1 MCRSGVNTFPTLSY
15 VCPVPWSDMRGDER
29 ERGCAK
35 CRRTVVNFS
44 LLTEEERLRLLAR
57 ERAQPGSVCVA
68 YYQRLSGEC
77 VTPEKP
83 LTSHE
88 TRRVIQI
95 GATVAMAAGLT
106 FAASKVATLDPV
118 ARERAEDFVDNVGAY
133 FGAPPR
139 PKPSS
144 PVTLLVGMMV
154 CAPPSAAPSPAA
166 APSGSP

>member
-1 MCRSGVNTFPTLSY
+1 MNTFPTLSF
-15 VCPVPWSDMRGDER
+15 VCPIPWGEMRGDER
-29 ERGCAK
+29 ERCCAK

-44 LLTEEERLRLLAR
+44 VLTEQQRLGLLAR

-68 YYQRLSGEC
+68 YYQRLSDEF

-83 LTSHE
+83 LTSRE
-88 TRRVIQI
+88 TRRIIQV

-106 FAASKVATLDPV
+106 FAASKVTTLDPV

-154 CAPPSAAPSPAA
+154 CVPPAAAPSPATA
-166 APSGSP
+166 APSSP